1 MSNFRVII
9 LGAGPAGLFT
19 AHGLT
24 AAGIDY
30 VVLERQPE
38 IVRYK
43 GALIVLWP
51 PLLRLL
57 DQLGIYESVK
67 QLSTPLPSQT
77 KFTHSGEPLCG
88 GDAFVALEHE
98 LGYPTLGLSRG
109 NLIRTLYET
118 LPERATKVRANAN
131 VVNIETH
138 KDGVRVHLADGSGI
152 DGSIVIAGDGVH
164 SPTRELI
171 QRLRHDSSA
180 TGDLKPTDPMVANFM
195 SLFGHTRSDRTDI
208 AMGDF
213 AESHGP
219 GIASQSARLRDAI
232 YFTVV
237 KRLEKPVSD
246 KRSFTTEE
254 INKFAQEMSDVTV
267 FPGVKL
273 KEIWPLREETNAVLL
288 HQEEGMA
295 EKWHHGRIVLVG
307 DAAHKMTSM
316 NGQGALSAIL
326 SATVLINS
334 LRATLKKNPRPST
347 QELEMAFTQYE
358 TSRKGAVKPV
368 LDLGV
373 FISRFITWMGEET
386 EAMDREVS
394 RDLNLVEDSLKKL
407 LPLFT
412 PSPIF
417 DFLPFEGKQ
426 GHTPWEVDSKPPIR
440 ARL

>member
-1 MSNFRVII
+1 M
-9 LGAGPAGLFT
+9 GPAGLFT

-24 AAGIDY
+24 AAGIDCI
-30 VVLERQPE
+30 VLEMQRE

-67 QLSTPLPSQT
+67 QLSTPIPSKT
-77 KFTHSGEPLCG
+77 NFTHSGEPLCS
-88 GDAFVALEHE
+88 GDVFVALEHE

-109 NLIRTLYET
+109 NLIRALYET
-118 LPERATKVRANAN
+118 LPGRATKVRVNAN
-131 VVNIETH
+131 VVNVETH
-138 KDGVRVHLADGSGI
+138 KDGVRVHLADGSAI
-152 DGSIVIAGDGVH
+152 DGWIVIAGDGVH

-171 QRLRHDSSA
+171 QRLGHDSSA
-180 TGDLKPTDPMVANFM
+180 TGDLKPANPMVANFM

-219 GIASQSARLRDAI
+219 GTASQSARLRDAI
-232 YFTVV
+232 YFTVI
-237 KRLEKPVSD
+237 KRLEKPISD

-254 INKFAQEMSDVTV
+254 VNRFAQEMSDVTI

-273 KEIWPLREETNAVLL
+273 KEIWPLREESNAVLL
-288 HQEEGMA
+288 HQEEGLA

-316 NGQGALSAIL
+316 NGQGALSAVL

-334 LRATLKKNPRPST
+334 LRATLKKTPRPST
-347 QELEMAFTQYE
+347 QELEAAFTQYE
-358 TSRKGAVKPV
+358 ASRKGAIKAV

-373 FISRFITWMGEET
+373 FLSRFITWMGEDT
-386 EAMDREVS
+386 EAMDREAS
-394 RDLNLVEDSLKKL
+394 RDLNVVEDSMSKL
-407 LPLFT
+407 LPLFV

-417 DFLPFEGKQ
+417 DFIPFEGKQ
-426 GHTPWEVDSKPPIR
+426 GNTPWGVESKSPIR